1 MGCAAE
7 IISLDEVRA
16 SQQRQALRQ
25 KLHEHFDRW
34 LDELE
39 TQLPEPQPTLAQVS
53 ETIWTLRQSLTSG
66 VVQTIVE
73 QTHQAERQQKSL
85 RCATCERL
93 LKARP
98 AVSRTARTLVGDVEI
113 ERPYFYCRSCRLGTY
128 PLDAVLGLNSGQIQ
142 LDVQQAA
149 IDLATEVSYETA
161 SSLFGRLSG
170 IEVSSERLHT
180 FTNQVAE
187 GLSVL
192 EVMSLGL
199 TLAPSRDA
207 IDQRVAQV
215 AAGRF
220 RRPVLVL
227 GIDGAYVPS
236 RPEQA
241 RGRRPGP
248 ARYRARRARWRH
260 DWYEAKGFRFYLLDG
275 ERIVHLLS
283 WHQVQSEDE
292 LGKALKQVKDAGLIP
307 QETVRLCVVGDGADW
322 IWKHVQA
329 LFPDACQVLDYYHCS
344 EYLHKMA
351 YAQYGQTLPALEW
364 VESTLTRLYMG
375 HVGAVLGG
383 LRRMQ
388 PRSPEAAKAIENCWV
403 HLRKHRSRTPYGK
416 FRRGGYPLGSGG
428 IESSNK
434 FICHVR
440 LKRSGAWWYEASSNQ
455 MLALRCAKYNGTFN
469 QVFVRYRQE
478 RVGA

>member
-1 MGCAAE
+1 MGYVAE
-7 IISLDEVRA
+7 VISLDEVRA
-16 SQQRQALRQ
+16 SQQRQTLRQ
-25 KLHEHFDRW
+25 HLHERFDRW
-34 LDELE
+34 LNELDM
-39 TQLPEPQPTLAQVS
+39 QLPEPEPTLAQVS
-53 ETIWTLRQSLTSG
+53 ETIWTLRQSLTAG

-73 QTHQAERQQKSL
+73 QTHQAQREQKSL

-98 AVSRTARTLVGDVEI
+98 AVSRTARTLVGDIEI

-149 IDLATEVSYETA
+149 IDLATEVPYETA

-180 FTNQVAE
+180 FINKVAE

-192 EVMSLGL
+192 DV
-199 TLAPSRDA
+199 APSRA
-207 IDQRVAQV
+207 EIDHRVAQV
-215 AAGRF
+215 ATGRF

-236 RPEQA
+236 RPEHA
-241 RGRRPGP
+241 RGRRPGR
-248 ARYRARRARWRH
+248 ARYRARRAQWRH
-260 DWYEAKGFRFYLLDG
+260 DWYEAKGVRFYLLDSD
-275 ERIVHLLS
+275 RIVHLLS
-283 WHQVQSEDE
+283 WHQVQSEDD

-307 QETVRLCVVGDGADW
+307 EETVRLCVIGDGADW

-329 LFPDACQVLDYYHCS
+329 LFPSACQVLDYYHCS

-351 YAQYGQTLPALEW
+351 YAQYGQTLQALEW
-364 VESTLTRLYMG
+364 IEATLTRLYLG

-388 PRSPEAAKAIENCWV
+388 PTSPEAAKAIDNCWV

-416 FRRGGYPLGSGG
+416 LRRGGYPLGSGG

-478 RVGA
+478 KLGA